1 MNCSCQGAQLTPL
14 LGSADLPKEGSHYDL
29 PIALGLMAAI
39 GAIPHDALSGFT
51 VLGELG
57 LDGSIA
63 PVAGVLPAAIGANAR
78 SEGLMCPAAC
88 GPEAAWASPEIEI
101 IAASSL
107 IQLANHF
114 KGTQVLSRPQPK
126 ILEMDGPALDLADIK
141 GQESAKRALEVAAAG
156 GHNLLMVGPAR
167 RR

>member
-1 MNCSCQGAQLTPL
+1 
-14 LGSADLPKEGSHYDL
+14 
-29 PIALGLMAAI
+29 MAAI
-39 GAIPHDALSGFT
+39 GAIPHDALAGFT

-78 SEGLMCPAAC
+78 GEGLICPAVC

-101 IAASSL
+101 VAAASL

-114 KGTQVLSRPQPK
+114 IAYCAS
-126 ILEMDGPALDLADIK
+126 
-141 GQESAKRALEVAAAG
+141 
-156 GHNLLMVGPAR
+156 PAR
-167 RR
+167 

>member
-1 MNCSCQGAQLTPL
+1 
-14 LGSADLPKEGSHYDL
+14 
-29 PIALGLMAAI
+29 MAAI

-63 PVAGVLPAAIGANAR
+63 PVAGVLPAAIGANGR
-78 SEGLMCPAAC
+78 CEGLICPARC

-101 IAASSL
+101 VAATWL

-126 ILEMDGPALDLADIK
+126 ILETTGPALDLADIK

-156 GHNLLMVGPAR
+156 AHNILMIGPPGSGKTMLAKR
-167 RR
+167 LPSILAPLRFEEAMDCG

>member
-1 MNCSCQGAQLTPL
+1 
-14 LGSADLPKEGSHYDL
+14 

-57 LDGSIA
+57 LDGSLA

-78 SEGLMCPAAC
+78 NEGLICPAAC
-88 GPEAAWASPEIEI
+88 GAEAAWASPEMEI
-101 IAASSL
+101 VAASSL

-114 KGTQVLSRPQPK
+114 RGTQVLARPQPK
-126 ILEMDGPALDLADIK
+126 IREVDGALVDLTDIK
-141 GQESAKRALEVAAAG
+141 GQERAK
-156 GHNLLMVGPAR
+156 
-167 RR
+167 